1 MPSPYFPRVSLI
13 TAALS
18 GDGMNVEVMATG
30 RDGRLYPESEGK
42 LVAAF
47 RAESDEAVRVVLFTE
62 QGDRVE
68 VPIEEIER
76 AIALAKSE
84 VHSEE
89 YYDRRDG
96 AA

>member
-1 MPSPYFPRVSLI
+1 MPSDYYPQVSLI
-13 TAALS
+13 TAALV

-30 RDGRLYPESEGK
+30 RDGRRYPDGEGK

-47 RAESDEAVRVVLFTE
+47 RAEADEAVRVVLFTE
-62 QGDRVE
+62 DGDRVE
-68 VPIEEIER
+68 VPVEEIER
-76 AIALAKSE
+76 AIELAKSE

-96 AA
+96 AV